1 VRRLAL
7 AAASVVV
14 TLILTEVVL
23 RVTGFGLM
31 SPELSFGANTRDAL
45 SRGQFVP
52 DPVLF
57 WTLPPGATTIDRAIG
72 AVHPRRPLPPDR
84 GVPRVLLLGDSCTR
98 LAVDS
103 LPYPAM
109 LQEALGSKVEI
120 LTAAVPGYSSY
131 QGLAW
136 LRSQLLAVRPDLVV
150 VYFGWN
156 DHWRATGRT
165 DRDYAASLSP
175 GRLRLLSLLR
185 RRPTI
190 PPLRVPADDYR
201 ANLTAIVAEVTAA
214 GGRVLFVRA
223 PSNLTPEARGR
234 LVQTGYTLMAD
245 DPVALHRAHLRILDD
260 VAAAAGAAV
269 LDADAIFAGTPAAAP
284 LLHRDG
290 IHLTAAGHRLMATI
304 LAETIARDVLHESG
318 RD

>member
-7 AAASVVV
+7 AALSVVV
-14 TLILTEVVL
+14 TLVLAEVAL
-23 RVTGFGLM
+23 RVTGFGLV
-31 SPELSFGANTRDAL
+31 SPELSFGTNTRDAL

-57 WTLPPGATTIDRAIG
+57 WTLPPAATPIDRAIG
-72 AVHPRRPLPPDR
+72 AVHPRRPLPPAR
-84 GVPRVLLLGDSCTR
+84 GVPRILLLGDSCTR

-109 LQEALGSKVEI
+109 LQEALGGKVEV

-136 LRSQLLAVRPDLVV
+136 LRSQLLAARPDLVV

-175 GRLRLLSLLR
+175 GRPRLLSLLR
-185 RRPTI
+185 RRPTT

-201 ANLTAIVAEVTAA
+201 ANLTAIAAEVTAA
-214 GGRVLFVRA
+214 GGRALFVRA
-223 PSNLTPEARGR
+223 PANLTPEARGR

-245 DPVALHRAHLRILDD
+245 DPVVLHRTHLRVLDD
-260 VAAAAGAAV
+260 VAAAAGTAV
-269 LDADAIFAGTPAAAP
+269 LDADAIFARTPSTAP

-290 IHLTAAGHRLMATI
+290 IHLTGDGHRLMATL
-304 LAETIARDVLHESG
+304 LAEAIGREVLRESS
-318 RD
+318 RN